1 MRDESEG
8 TVTVCKRLVC
18 VCVSAYASVC
28 VCTHDLCVCVSA
40 FVSVHVYVCVVCYM
54 VYMYPLDESTEATQR
69 EH

>member
-18 VCVSAYASVC
+18 VCVSAYALY
-28 VCTHDLCVCVSA
+28 VCTHYLCVCVSA

-54 VYMYPLDESTEATQR
+54 VYMYVSFR
-69 EH
+69 